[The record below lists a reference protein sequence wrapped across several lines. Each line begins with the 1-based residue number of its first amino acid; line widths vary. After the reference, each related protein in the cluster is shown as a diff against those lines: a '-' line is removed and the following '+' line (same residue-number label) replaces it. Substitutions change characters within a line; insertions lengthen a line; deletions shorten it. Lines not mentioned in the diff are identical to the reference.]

1 MKQSERAAV
10 QHFIDQRRA
19 EIEDNYKLAVE
30 NAVQRA
36 DLARDT
42 YLSEHKYTMI
52 QGPILVAL
60 QIFQE
65 KIHEGYELVETHEQR
80 FWPEVTP
87 NGFLNI
93 PMIVPQKQL
102 QEPAGKVRRR
112 VLNEQLSLARD
123 ARDSALA
130 GLETEVLDFLIAY
143 RANATEQADADAV
156 RTLLKGVEASDAN

>member
-1 MKQSERAAV
+1 MKQSEKAAA

-52 QGPILVAL
+52 QGPLLVAL

-65 KIHEGYELVETHEQR
+65 KIHEGYEVVGPLDR
-80 FWPEVTP
+80 FLPEVTP
-87 NGFLNI
+87 NGFLSI

-102 QEPAGKVRRR
+102 QEPAGKVRRC

-130 GLETEVLDFLIAY
+130 GLDTEVLDFLIAY

-156 RTLLKGVEASDAN
+156 RTLLKGVGASDAD

>member
-1 MKQSERAAV
+1 MKQSEKAAV

-19 EIEDNYKLAVE
+19 EIEDSYKLAVE

-36 DLARDT
+36 DLEREN

-52 QGPILVAL
+52 QGPLLVVL

-65 KIHEGYELVETHEQR
+65 KLREGYELVGAHER
-80 FWPEVTP
+80 FWPEITP
-87 NGFLNI
+87 DGFLSI

-102 QEPAGKVRRR
+102 REPADKVRRR
-112 VLNEQLSLARD
+112 VLREQLSLARD

-130 GLETEVLDFLIAY
+130 GLEAEVLDFLIAY
-143 RANATEQADADAV
+143 RTNATEQADAEAV